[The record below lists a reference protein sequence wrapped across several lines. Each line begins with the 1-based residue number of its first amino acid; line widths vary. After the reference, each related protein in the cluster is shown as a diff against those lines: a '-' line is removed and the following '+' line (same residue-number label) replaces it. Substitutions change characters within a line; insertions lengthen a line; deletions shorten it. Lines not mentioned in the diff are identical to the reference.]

1 MTGAGNP
8 SNKSRRY
15 NMAKRDWESVVWANL
30 FALAINHSEFSPTTQ
45 AACTVAVSFY
55 SLIKIF
61 NP

>member
-1 MTGAGNP
+1 MTGAGSQSP
-8 SNKSRRY
+8 KSRKF
-15 NMAKRDWESVVWANL
+15 NMGRHDWEAIVWANL
-30 FALAINHSEFSPTTQ
+30 FALSVNHSEFSPTTQ